1 MNARHWG
8 FALSAL
14 WSAAC
19 LAAYL
24 LNLSPLNSGF
34 FTGAFGLMILVGG
47 PICLVAGALLALPK
61 ERVAGGLLWLGGAVA
76 ALGIAF
82 KSGPYLGRYFL
93 GMALIVL
100 PEVAAGTL
108 FLLHARKQM
117 ERRPA
122 PKR

>member
-8 FALSAL
+8 FILSAL
-14 WSAAC
+14 WLAVF

-24 LNLSPLNSGF
+24 LNLPPFNAGAFS
-34 FTGAFGLMILVGG
+34 GAFGLMILVGG
-47 PICLVAGALLALPK
+47 PMCLLAGALLAVPK
-61 ERVAGGLLWLGGAVA
+61 ERVAGALLWLGGAVA

-82 KSGPYLGRYFL
+82 QSGPYLGRYFL
-93 GMALIVL
+93 GLALIVL
-100 PEVAAGTL
+100 PEVAAGSL

-117 ERRPA
+117 ERRPG